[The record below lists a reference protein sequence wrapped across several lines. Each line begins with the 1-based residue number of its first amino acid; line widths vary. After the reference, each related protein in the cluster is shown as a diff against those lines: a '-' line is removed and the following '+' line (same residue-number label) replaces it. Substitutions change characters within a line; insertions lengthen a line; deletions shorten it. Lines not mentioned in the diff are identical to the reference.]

1 MKYVLMLAVASLAMA
16 VNATTVVV
24 SDDPSVVRDAALR
37 EALLQNSTWTSE
49 NIQKYPA
56 LFLKD
61 QILACDRLSEKIEA
75 QNITLLRIEKRALR
89 TVEDSQ
95 ACQARYE
102 KFLANAKA
110 AYKAAN
116 GKWPVSVNGYELD
129 EEELT
134 EKIYDAMERV
144 DLAKKDLS
152 DNTVIAKK
160 AAIRKGV
167 LKTRKRDLVALRM
180 KLVQQLE
187 QVKMNAA
194 LAEIKDLQATLG
206 AIKDMMVEI
215 DEDPAKLSLDNITA
229 DDPNAARNKKV
240 KSFLND

>member
-1 MKYVLMLAVASLAMA
+1 MKYVVMFAVVSIAIA

-61 QILACDRLSEKIEA
+61 QILACDKLSDKIEA
-75 QNITLLRIEKRALR
+75 QNITLLCIEKRALR
-89 TVEDSQ
+89 TVEEAQASQ
-95 ACQARYE
+95 VRYE
-102 KFLANAKA
+102 KFLANAKT

-116 GKWPVSVNGYELD
+116 GKWPVTVNGYELD

-134 EKIYDAMERV
+134 EKIYDAMQRV
-144 DLAKKDLS
+144 ELAKKESADS
-152 DNTVIAKK
+152 TVIAKK

-167 LKTRKRDLVALRM
+167 LKTKKTRFNGPAYEACPV
-180 KLVQQLE
+180 V
-187 QVKMNAA
+187 
-194 LAEIKDLQATLG
+194 G
-206 AIKDMMVEI
+206 AGKNECG
-215 DEDPAKLSLDNITA
+215 AC
-229 DDPNAARNKKV
+229 
-240 KSFLND
+240 